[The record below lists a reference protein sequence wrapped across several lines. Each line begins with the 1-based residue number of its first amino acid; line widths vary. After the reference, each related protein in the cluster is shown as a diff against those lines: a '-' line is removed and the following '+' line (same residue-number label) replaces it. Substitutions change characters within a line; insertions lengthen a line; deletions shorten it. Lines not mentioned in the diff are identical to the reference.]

1 MVCYGIS
8 GVVNW
13 RLENLDALV
22 TFGFEDLYEGGA
34 RQFLS
39 ARARGDSRQEG
50 TYSCTL
56 RYQWLINDDAS
67 IVIYHVTKQ
76 EKRKRRP

>member
-1 MVCYGIS
+1 MVCHGIS

-13 RLENLDALV
+13 RLEILDALV

-39 ARARGDSRQEG
+39 ARARGDSRKEE

>member
-1 MVCYGIS
+1 MVCYGVS

-22 TFGFEDLYEGGA
+22 TFSFEGPYEGGT

-50 TYSCTL
+50 IYS
-56 RYQWLINDDAS
+56 
-67 IVIYHVTKQ
+67 
-76 EKRKRRP
+76 